1 MEVDITEMGALSHK
15 GAYSLFLFLSGMM
28 WYTGH
33 LNRLDKGF

>member
-1 MEVDITEMGALSHK
+1 MEVSITETGALPHK
-15 GAYSLFLFLSGMM
+15 GVCGSFLFLSGMM